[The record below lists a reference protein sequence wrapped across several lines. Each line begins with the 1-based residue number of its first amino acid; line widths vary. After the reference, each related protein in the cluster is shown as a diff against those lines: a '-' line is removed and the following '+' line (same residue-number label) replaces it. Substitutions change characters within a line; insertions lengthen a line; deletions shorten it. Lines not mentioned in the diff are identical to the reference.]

1 MDASLCHK
9 YRHNRHD
16 RHGWVDGN
24 SVLCLEAQQKGM
36 IIKMEE
42 IKSAK
47 KSAYTELMNL
57 IKKDSSNELSF
68 NQRGMN
74 FVDKEHFERY
84 ENVLSRMRRDDAYH
98 KAAAYLMTLVPL
110 QYADVFD
117 FENDWIKHEGL
128 FEPWQSHS
136 SRKATRLMYNLWN
149 GCYQDRAAEEP
160 EKTSGYYAVDEIF
173 SNWQYAPAF
182 FEAIKIRFEWE

>member
-1 MDASLCHK
+1 M
-9 YRHNRHD
+9 
-16 RHGWVDGN
+16 
-24 SVLCLEAQQKGM
+24 EAT
-36 IIKMEE
+36 
-42 IKSAK
+42 KSAK
-47 KSAYTELMNL
+47 ELAYMELMNL
-57 IKKDSSNELSF
+57 IKKDCSNELSF
-68 NQRGMN
+68 KQIGIN

-84 ENVLSRMRRDDAYH
+84 ENVLSRMKRDDTYH
-98 KAAAYLMTLVPL
+98 KAAAYLMALVPL
-110 QYADVFD
+110 HYADVFD
-117 FENDWIKHEGL
+117 FKNDRIKHEGL

-149 GCYQDRAAEEP
+149 GCCQDLSAEEP